1 MTSLINPR
9 NAPAAVLTLFNF
21 ERAAVRTLQL
31 DGQPWFIAA
40 DVCAVLGLDNTTKAL
55 MRLDA
60 DEQALISIQGI
71 ASGPGNPN
79 VNAINESGLYSL
91 TMTSRKP
98 VAKRFKKWVTSEVL
112 PAIRKTGRY
121 GLQVPA
127 IPQSFSAALRLAANQ
142 AELIEAQQVLLS
154 IAAPKVAFVD
164 QYVESTG
171 LKGFRQVA
179 KLLKANEARLRE
191 FLDGKIMYLLGG
203 EWHAY
208 QQHIDAGRFSVKTGT
223 NAINKHAFSR
233 SLFTPKGVEWLA
245 GLWAVH
251 CLNGGIA

>member
-9 NAPAAVLTLFNF
+9 NAPVAVLTLFNF

-31 DGQPWFIAA
+31 DGHPWFIAA
-40 DVCAVLGLDNTTKAL
+40 DVCAVLGLGNVTMAL
-55 MRLDA
+55 KRLDA
-60 DEQALISIQGI
+60 DEQTLISIEG
-71 ASGPGNPN
+71 ASNGLP
-79 VNAINESGLYSL
+79 VNAISESGLYSL
-91 TMTSRKP
+91 TLSSRKP
-98 VAKRFKKWVTSEVL
+98 IAKRFKRWVTSEVL
-112 PAIRKTGRY
+112 PAIRKTGSY
-121 GLQVPA
+121 GLQVLA
-127 IPQSFSAALRLAANQ
+127 IPQSLSAALRLAANQ

-251 CLNGGIA
+251 CLNGGVA